1 MIVESTEILLEGQ
14 LLQKRVEIL
23 NNIDFVRMIDEEEF
37 VQSDLKYD

>member
-1 MIVESTEILLEGQ
+1 MSVESTEILLEGQ

>member
-1 MIVESTEILLEGQ
+1 MSVESTEILLEGQ

-37 VQSDLKYD
+37 VQSDLKYE